1 MHAQLDNLYDRIGDI
16 DDQFQELN
24 EKIRMAYENQITSK
38 QVYQI
43 LTCFDKMYLEMTDLE
58 KTQ

>member
-1 MHAQLDNLYDRIGDI
+1 MHVQLDNLYDRIGDI

>member
-1 MHAQLDNLYDRIGDI
+1 MHVQLDNLYDRIGDI

-38 QVYQI
+38 QVY
-43 LTCFDKMYLEMTDLE
+43 
-58 KTQ
+58 